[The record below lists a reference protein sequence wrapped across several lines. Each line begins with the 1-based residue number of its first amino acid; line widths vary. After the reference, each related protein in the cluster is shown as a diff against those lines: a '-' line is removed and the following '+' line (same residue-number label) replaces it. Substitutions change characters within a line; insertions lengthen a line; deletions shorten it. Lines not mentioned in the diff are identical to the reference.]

1 MTADGAATKTSGLG
15 NIYMKI
21 AINRKSKQYPVV
33 VTGLVALCLTLIGFT
48 TYSIVESSRPKIDLN
63 ALTVPVKEED
73 LSVEIEASGRVEPI
87 KSVNVSPKDPAR
99 LIKLLVEQGDRV
111 TAGQTLAIMEN
122 AELAAQTNQA
132 KAELKQSRASFAEGK
147 AKVNA
152 EIAQAEARLRQAE
165 ARLNQT
171 QNRIPKDI
179 EQTQAQINA
188 AESRLKLVQERVRR
202 NKYLLQQGAI
212 SQDTFDE
219 ISNDYQNAQSSINEL
234 RQRLEQLKTTGGS
247 EVEQIK
253 AEINEARIAL
263 EQRQATAPDEIAGLE
278 ASLEAAQASFK
289 RSEIQYADSIVKA
302 PFDGIVTQ
310 RYAVEG
316 SFVAPSTSGSSTASA
331 SATSILALAQG
342 LEVVAKVTELDIGQL
357 QPGQKVKIVADAYP
371 DRNFKGEVKRIAP
384 EAVIEE
390 DVTSFEV
397 RVKLLTGQDILRS
410 KMNVDVTFMGQ
421 ELSDSLVVPTV
432 AIFTKDG
439 EQGVM
444 IPGEKDKPT
453 FKPVKVGLYLGDKTQ
468 IIEGVEENQRVFID
482 LPEEKRRWK
491 KD

>member
-1 MTADGAATKTSGLG
+1 
-15 NIYMKI
+15 MKI
-21 AINRKSKQYPVV
+21 AINRKSKHYFVI
-33 VTGLVALCLTLIGFT
+33 VTGFLSLCLTLIGFT
-48 TYSIVESSRPKIDLN
+48 TYSIIKGSRSKIDLK
-63 ALTVPVKEED
+63 ALTVAVKEED
-73 LSVEIEASGRVEPI
+73 LNVEIEASGRVEPI

-99 LIKLLVEQGDRV
+99 LVKLLVEQGDRV

-122 AELAAQTNQA
+122 AELASQTAQAQ
-132 KAELKQSRASFAEGK
+132 AELKQSRASFAEGK

-152 EIAQAEARLRQAE
+152 EIAQAQARLRQAE
-165 ARLNQT
+165 ARLHQT
-171 QNRIPKDI
+171 QSRIPKDI

-202 NKYLLQQGAI
+202 NEYLLQQGGI

-219 ISNDYQNAQSSINEL
+219 ISDNYQNAQSNINEL

-247 EVEQIK
+247 EVAQIK
-253 AEINEARIAL
+253 AEVTEARIAL
-263 EQRQATAPDEIAGLE
+263 EQKQATALYEIEGLE
-278 ASLEAAQASFK
+278 ASLEKAEAAFK
-289 RSEIQYADSIVKA
+289 QSEIKYADSIVKA

-316 SFVAPSTSGSSTASA
+316 SFVAPSTSGSSAASA

-342 LEVVAKVTELDIGQL
+342 LEVIAKVTELDIAQL

-371 DRNFKGEVKRIAP
+371 DREFKGEVKRIAP

-390 DVTSFEV
+390 NVTSFEV
-397 RVKLLTGQDILRS
+397 RVTLLTGQDSLRS
-410 KMNVDVTFMGQ
+410 KMNVDVTFMGE
-421 ELSDSLVVPTV
+421 ELSNSLVVPTV
-432 AIFTKDG
+432 AIFTQNG

-444 IPGEKDKPT
+444 TPNAANQPQ

-468 IIEGVEENQRVFID
+468 IIEGVEPNQRVFID
-482 LPEEKRRWK
+482 LPEKKRRRK
-491 KD
+491 QD